1 MDNIF
6 KLFSAK
12 KNDIDSVTDAYNM
25 GVAALALVVLLGF
38 GVRTARTPETLWGA
52 VSHTSEKASDDETG

>member
-12 KNDIDSVTDAYNM
+12 RNDIDSVTDAYNM
-25 GVAALALVVLLGF
+25 GVAALALVVLLVLGC
-38 GVRTARTPETLWGA
+38 ALWGA